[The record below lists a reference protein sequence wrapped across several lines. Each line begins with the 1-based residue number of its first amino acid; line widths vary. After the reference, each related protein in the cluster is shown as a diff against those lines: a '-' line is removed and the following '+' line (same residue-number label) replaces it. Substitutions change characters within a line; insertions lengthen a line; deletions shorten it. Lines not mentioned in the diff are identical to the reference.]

1 MWWLLLLLPSVHG
14 AVYSNANYWTE
25 LERHPMRVEPITG
38 PVVTETLF
46 RQWNYLKEMCAG
58 LPDNVKIHSFL
69 DDDLRG
75 TYVLAWASKS
85 LELKNGTWYPT
96 LHTPGYTS
104 YDIIIGVNPAV
115 PNGWH
120 TGDDCHNIGYRYDLG
135 TVMLHEL
142 LHGIGISSSM
152 TADYTLG
159 YNFKSTCYP
168 THFDTLLE
176 GVHGPVT
183 DGCTYTGTPGE
194 PLFVNGVELYH
205 PTIFE
210 RGSSL
215 SHHAYPGNVMY
226 AALPPRACMGLG
238 AYEIHLLEALHVH
251 CRSPDFPT
259 LTSSAA
265 RFVPKML
272 VFLGWV
278 WLVVL

>member
-14 AVYSNANYWTE
+14 AVYSNAKYWTE
-25 LERHPMRVEPITG
+25 LERHPMHTIEPITET
-38 PVVTETLF
+38 VVSETLL
-46 RQWNYLKEMCAG
+46 RQWNYLKEICAG
-58 LPDNVKIHSFL
+58 LPDDVKIHSFL

-120 TGDDCHNIGYRYDLG
+120 TRSDCRGISYRYDLG

-183 DGCTYTGTPGE
+183 DGCTYTGVPGE
-194 PLFVNGVELYH
+194 TLFVNGVELYH
-205 PTIFE
+205 PTPFVS
-210 RGSSL
+210 GSSL
-215 SHHAYPGNVMY
+215 SHHAYPGMVMY
-226 AALPPRACMGLG
+226 ASLPPRTCMRLG
-238 AYEIHLLEALHVH
+238 SKEVQLLEALDVR
-251 CRSPDFPT
+251 CDPISSTSPAT
-259 LTSSAA
+259 RL
-265 RFVPKML
+265 VPKML
-272 VFLGWV
+272 VFLGLA
-278 WLVVL
+278 WLAVL